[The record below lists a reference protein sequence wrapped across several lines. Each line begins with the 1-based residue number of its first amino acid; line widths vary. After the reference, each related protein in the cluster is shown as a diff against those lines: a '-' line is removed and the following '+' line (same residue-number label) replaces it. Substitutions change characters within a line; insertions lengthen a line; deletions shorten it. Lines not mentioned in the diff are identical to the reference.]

1 MIAPLLLIGIGTV
14 VVLIAAFCWLF
25 EKWFDTRR
33 FKARIRK
40 DI

>member
-1 MIAPLLLIGIGTV
+1 MIALLLIGIGTV
-14 VVLIAAFCWLF
+14 VVLIAAFCALF

-33 FKARIRK
+33 FKAHKHK

>member
-1 MIAPLLLIGIGTV
+1 MIELLLIYIGSVIV
-14 VVLIAAFCWLF
+14 VMAGLCWLF